1 MKFYSRKRK
10 GCIFITTINGDCF
23 SYSST
28 LKQFAKYMNDDNFV
42 KVHRSY
48 YVNTR
53 FLDSIDKNE
62 VIIRNVKI
70 PLSDMGYNFLMNRIN
85 RFKSKP

>member
-1 MKFYSRKRK
+1 
-10 GCIFITTINGDCF
+10 
-23 SYSST
+23 
-28 LKQFAKYMNDDNFV
+28 MNDDNFV

>member
-1 MKFYSRKRK
+1 MMVWLL
-10 GCIFITTINGDCF
+10 ITINGDCF